1 MPEAEL
7 CLRSEPF
14 RALRAVLWRSAAPRT
29 SQGRDENPQR
39 FGHCA
44 RVAAWDAVPV
54 DRAVE
59 HPACLDLAVKD
70 VR

>member
-7 CLRSEPF
+7 RLRSEPF
-14 RALRAVLWRSAAPRT
+14 GRLASGVVAERRT
-29 SQGRDENPQR
+29 ADASGTDENPQR

-44 RVAAWDAVPV
+44 PAAVWDAVPV